1 METPARVNLRRAAAA
16 VLLGGAGLL
25 LYAGLLEPRWLQ
37 LRRARIHLRRLPPA
51 LEGLRIALLT
61 DLHVGEY
68 ARPSLV
74 RRAVRMAMAE
84 RPDMVAVA
92 GDIAADASSLRA
104 TLDELAAL
112 AAPLGVYIV
121 PGNHDYGD
129 VGIGIWKEAV
139 AEHPDLRDLTNR
151 WVMREVGAAR
161 LCIAG
166 VDDYGEGS
174 PHVALPPPDERDLT
188 VLLAH
193 NPDQAERCRRRWDD
207 IDLIVSGHTHAGQVR
222 LPLIGALVSSAE
234 HPELYEEG
242 VRRRPWTQVYTS
254 RGIGTTGVP
263 FRFLARPE
271 VAVLELTAAP
281 RPPLRLREEHGARAA
296 GTGVISP

>member
-1 METPARVNLRRAAAA
+1 MSARRAAAT
-16 VLLGGAGLL
+16 VLLGGAALL
-25 LYAGLLEPRWLQ
+25 GYAALLEPRWLQ
-37 LRRARIHLRRLPPA
+37 LRRSRIHLRRLPPD

-68 ARPSLV
+68 ARASLV

-84 RPDMVAVA
+84 RPHLVAVA
-92 GDIAADASSLRA
+92 GDLAADPGSLRE
-104 TLDELAAL
+104 TLTELSAL
-112 AAPLGVYIV
+112 SAPLGVFIV

-129 VGIGIWKEAV
+129 IGIEHWRAAV
-139 AEHPDLRDLTNR
+139 GEHPGLCDLTNR
-151 WVMREVGAAR
+151 WTMRLVGAAR
-161 LCIAG
+161 LCVAG
-166 VDDYGEGS
+166 VDDYAEGS
-174 PHVALPPPDERDLT
+174 PRVALPPPDQRDLT

-222 LPLIGALVSSAE
+222 LPLLGALVSSAE

-254 RGIGTTGVP
+254 RGIGTTGLP

-271 VAVLELTAAP
+271 VALLELTGAP
-281 RPPLRLREEHGARAA
+281 RPPLQLREEHGGVGAGRAPN
-296 GTGVISP
+296 SP